1 MADSATA
8 GYNPTQRR
16 RGRRTTLCVDLSMKT
31 LDEINLRPNDRAAVR
46 EAAAILREKFPVEQ
60 IVLFGSKARGEDDPE
75 SDIDL
80 LVLTS
85 RPLSDRDESEVTRA
99 LLALEL
105 DLAVVISPLLVCVD
119 DWREGFYQVLPI
131 RREIER
137 DGVAA

>member
-1 MADSATA
+1 
-8 GYNPTQRR
+8 
-16 RGRRTTLCVDLSMKT
+16 MKT
-31 LDEINLRPNDRAAVR
+31 LDDIRLSPKDRSAIQAAAAV
-46 EAAAILREKFPVEQ
+46 LREKFPVEQ